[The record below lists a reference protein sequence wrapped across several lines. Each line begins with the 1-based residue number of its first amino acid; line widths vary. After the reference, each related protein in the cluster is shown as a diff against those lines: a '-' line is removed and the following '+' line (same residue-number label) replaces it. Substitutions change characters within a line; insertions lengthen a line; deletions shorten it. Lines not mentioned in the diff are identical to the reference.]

1 MVHIDG
7 IGLLVTIAVIT
18 ALAWPDTRT
27 SRRVKAKRLVGKA
40 EDLIGPAAFSD
51 TSLRIDLA
59 NYFEGRLAGD
69 RAQRAQII
77 SFYKDES
84 RLLYAVMIVAY
95 ESLLFSDFS
104 GTERHCSY
112 RTKEQLKQVFISAA
126 SGLVE
131 RGYDPAEYTNKA
143 EANIQAVEQFCADR
157 GMSFRLF
164 D

>member
-7 IGLLVTIAVIT
+7 IGLLVTIAVIAT
-18 ALAWPDTRT
+18 LAWPDTRT
-27 SRRVKAKRLVGKA
+27 SRRAKAKRLSRKA

-51 TSLRIDLA
+51 TSMQVDLTR
-59 NYFEGRLAGD
+59 YFEDRLTGD
-69 RAQRAQII
+69 HAQRAQII

-95 ESLLFSDFS
+95 ESLLFSDFT

-112 RTKEQLKQVFISAA
+112 RAKEQLKQVFTSAA
-126 SGLVE
+126 NSLAE
-131 RGYDPAEYTNKA
+131 RGYNPAEYTNKA
-143 EANIQAVEQFCADR
+143 EANIQAVEQFCADHS
-157 GMSFRLF
+157 MSFRLF